1 MGKRTPGHGASD
13 DLAAIGELLAALV
26 EALAGGT
33 PEEIS
38 ALARIL
44 ESKASSI
51 NLPASD
57 AARLAAIA
65 TVRTRAALLVETLF
79 ATTDCFLSEAIAVQ
93 ARSQGYRPRAGAWR
107 TVGDL
112 TGEIGIRANGA
123 RSGLAELRA

>member
-26 EALAGGT
+26 EALASGT

-51 NLPASD
+51 SQPASD
-57 AARLAAIA
+57 PARLAAIA
-65 TVRTRAALLVETLF
+65 TLRTRAVLLVETLF
-79 ATTDCFLSEAIAVQ
+79 ATTDRFLSEAIAVQ
-93 ARSQGYRPRAGAWR
+93 ARSQGYRPRAGVWR
-107 TVGDL
+107 AASDL
-112 TGEIGIRANGA
+112 TDEHGIRANGA
-123 RSGLAELRA
+123 GSGLAELRA